1 MKWAYVGSDPDPND
15 KDQMAEERSVTRNIF
30 LQWTFRCGWTLL
42 QLVAHSPVGASVL
55 FSCIAKPS
63 RAQLS

>member
-30 LQWTFRCGWTLL
+30 LQWTFRLWLD
-42 QLVAHSPVGASVL
+42 A
-55 FSCIAKPS
+55 PS
-63 RAQLS
+63 TGRP